1 MKIHELPGDP
11 GRQQKVK
18 RLGRGHGSGQGKT
31 AGKGHK
37 GSQARAGHSKGTDD
51 GFEGGQMPIQRRLP
65 KGGFKNPFRV
75 EYAVVNV
82 STLEKYFDAG
92 TTVDRDALAKAGV
105 IKGRQPVKV
114 LGNGELA
121 KSLTVKVDKVSKSA
135 QEKITK
141 AGGSFEELKDKTEGA
156 RVTVRLSAI
165 NRKFDSGS
173 TVDRA
178 SLVTAGLLSEEKKD
192 LPIRVTAKSHGGN
205 ELTKAL
211 TFQVDDVTPGAA
223 AKIQAA
229 GGSC

>member
-11 GRQQKVK
+11 GRRQKRK

-37 GSQARAGHSKGTDD
+37 GSKARSGHSKGTDD

-75 EYAVVNV
+75 EYAVVNLSSIEKFFEAGAV
-82 STLEKYFDAG
+82 IDRASLEKAG
-92 TTVDRDALAKAGV
+92 L
-105 IKGRQPVKV
+105 IKGPLPVKV
-114 LGNGELA
+114 LGNGELSKA
-121 KSLTVKVDKVSKSA
+121 VTVRAEKVSKSA
-135 QEKITK
+135 GEKIAK
-141 AGGSFEELKDKTEGA
+141 AGGSFEEVLKDSGVA
-156 RVTVRLSAI
+156 TVRLSSIDKA
-165 NRKFDSGS
+165 FEAGA

-178 SLVTAGLLSEEKKD
+178 ALVAAGLLKEAKKD
-192 LPIRVTAKSHGGN
+192 LPIRVTARSHGGS
-205 ELTKAL
+205 ELTKTL
-211 TFQVDDVTPGAA
+211 TVRVDEVTPTAA